1 MSREVALI
9 QIPVGT
15 GDRLYYGRRDLP
27 YGIAELADHLQL
39 PSSRPD
45 TESCY
50 RKLFDAVYTLTLK
63 GKKVIGCPI
72 TDLEQPVQGPMKCR
86 CDMGTLERLIG
97 WRPRYSIEEG
107 VRRTYELMKSWR
119 KP

>member
-1 MSREVALI
+1 MSRKVALI
-9 QIPVGT
+9 QLPVGT

-45 TESCY
+45 TEPSY
-50 RKLFDAVYTLTLK
+50 RKLFDAVYILTLK

-72 TDLEQPVQGPMKCR
+72 TD
-86 CDMGTLERLIG
+86 LERLIG

-107 VRRTYELMKSWR
+107 VRRTYGLMKSWR